1 MIRFRTEHQRTTERQ
16 RTRQRRTA
24 VIATVGAAAALAAT
38 LATPG
43 VSFAATDVQT
53 AQTDLNGLNYNVGLV
68 DGVVGPKTQAATS
81 AFQSDRCLTVDAA
94 IGSQTLAELTA
105 VVQLVQTKAGMA
117 SPDGIYSSATASAVK
132 SYQSAH
138 GLSADGIAG
147 ADTMASMGIPRI
159 VASCR
164 PAGATQGETIV
175 NIAKAEV
182 GTRAASDCV
191 PGKGYNICADW
202 CAAFATW
209 VWRYAG
215 VSIPFETYV
224 PTVYDWAVSHDK
236 WYGTSQLNLAQPGY
250 LIIFGSANNRYHIG
264 VVDHVSGSTVY
275 VISGNTQNSSGVWGA
290 WDKAYPLSSST
301 FYGLVHL

>member
-1 MIRFRTEHQRTTERQ
+1 MIRYRTEHRK
-16 RTRQRRTA
+16 TRRWHTA
-24 VIATVGAAAALAAT
+24 AIATVAAAAALTAMV
-38 LATPG
+38 LTPG

-53 AQTDLNGLNYNVGLV
+53 AQTDLNGLNYNVGSV

-81 AFQSDRCLTVDAA
+81 AFQSDQCLSVTAA
-94 IGSQTLAELTA
+94 IGSETLAGLKA
-105 VVQLVQTKAGMA
+105 VVQLVQAKAGMA
-117 SPDGIYSSATASAVK
+117 SPDGNYSSATTSAVK

-138 GLSADGIAG
+138 GLSADGVAG
-147 ADTMASMGIPRI
+147 ADTMASMGVDRI

-164 PAGATQGETIV
+164 PAGATQGETVV

-182 GTRAASDCV
+182 GTRAASNCV

-236 WYGTSQLNLAQPGY
+236 WYGTSQLSLAQPGY
-250 LIIFGSANNRYHIG
+250 LIIFGNATDRYHIG

-275 VISGNTQNSSGVWGA
+275 VISGNTTNSSGVWGA
-290 WDKAYPLSSST
+290 WDKSYALSSSN